1 MFKRLK
7 KRFLISTLIALFAV
21 IGIIVGAINIFNYRS
36 VIKSSDEILQVI
48 TYNQGHF
55 PSKPD
60 SIFPEID
67 FDFTPETPYE
77 VRYFTVTF
85 VDNEV
90 VATNTKSIAAV
101 NDEAA
106 ANMAKNVKKTGAY
119 QGFWLNYRF
128 LVDKNESETLIVFL
142 DCTKSLNTA
151 NTFLVLSII
160 ISVFGTLLVFFV
172 LLLASDKI
180 LRPIKAGY
188 ENQKRFITDAGHDI
202 KTPITI
208 IDADAELLEM
218 EIGEN
223 EWLSDIKKQSSRLAT
238 LTSDLIYLSRM
249 EEIDYAPHIPFSIS
263 DTAEDVISSFAAPA
277 RTKRIVFNTKIAK
290 NLSCN
295 GDQEA
300 IRKLFTLLIDNAIK
314 YSPENEKVG
323 ITLKRRGLNVEIK
336 ISNHAPNLTDEAI
349 THMFDRF
356 YRSDPSRSS
365 AGGFGIGLSVAS
377 AIVSAHRGRIYA
389 KKSGEILVI
398 DIII

>member
-7 KRFLISTLIALFAV
+7 KRFLITTLFALIAV
-21 IGIIVGAINIFNYRS
+21 IGIIVGTINIFNYRS
-36 VIKSSDEILQVI
+36 VIKSADEILQVI
-48 TYNQGHF
+48 TYNSGHF
-55 PSKPD
+55 PSKPE

-106 ANMAKNVKKTGAY
+106 ANMARNVKKTGAY
-119 QGFWLNYRF
+119 EGFWVNYRF
-128 LVDKNESETLIVFL
+128 LVDKSENETLIVFL

-151 NTFLVLSII
+151 NTFFVLSII
-160 ISVFGTLLVFFV
+160 ISIFGTLLVFLV
-172 LLLASDKI
+172 LLLASDRI
-180 LRPIKAGY
+180 LRPIKSGY

-218 EIGEN
+218 EVGEN

-249 EEIDYAPHIPFSIS
+249 EEIEHAPHIPFSIS

-277 RTKRIVFNTKIAK
+277 RTKGIVFNTKIAK
-290 NLSCN
+290 NISYN

-300 IRKLFTLLIDNAIK
+300 IRKLLTLLIDNAVK
-314 YSPENEKVG
+314 YSPENEKVA
-323 ITLKRRGLNVEIK
+323 ISLKRRGLGVEIM
-336 ISNHAPNLTDEAI
+336 ISNLAPNLTEEAI
-349 THMFDRF
+349 SHMFDRF
-356 YRSDPSRSS
+356 YRSDPSRST

-377 AIVSAHRGRIYA
+377 AIVSAHRGKIFA
-389 KKSGEILVI
+389 KKSNEILII